1 MKNRV
6 TIIDL
11 ETTGLDRDKDQII
24 EVAAV
29 LFDVTHAEIVSSS
42 SFLIHGESNPA
53 ENINGIDPMLLAVTP
68 VVYSMSHALDSLK
81 LYACHSDAFVAHRAT
96 FDKSFLLG
104 NAKRPGFDNEENNS
118 LPWICTK
125 FGCEWPR
132 GQWAD
137 HLTGLALNH
146 GVTVTSA
153 HRALDDCLLLAR
165 VMQRVEETTESLS
178 RILYSGL
185 SRGIGDPNKC
195 IGKAAYGSDRCGKY
209 VRSYRQDIHF
219 CPLHDGP
226 SGWLE

>member
-6 TIIDL
+6 TIVDL
-11 ETTGLDRDKDQII
+11 ETTGLNREKDSII

-29 LFDVTHAEIVSSS
+29 LFDVTHAEIIASS

-53 ENINGIDPMLLAVTP
+53 ENINGISPDLLSTTP
-68 VVYSMSHALDSLK
+68 PVYSLQSAFGMLE
-81 LYACHSDAFVAHRAT
+81 LYARHSDAFVAHRAT
-96 FDKSFLLG
+96 FDRTFLKVNKLNDG
-104 NAKRPGFDNEENNS
+104 VIN
-118 LPWICTK
+118 LPFICTK

-137 HLTGLALNH
+137 HLTGLALSH
-146 GVTVTSA
+146 GVTVTGA

-165 VMQRVEETTESLS
+165 VMQRVEEMTESLS

-195 IGKAAYGSDRCGKY
+195 IAKGAYGYGADRCGKY
-209 VRSYRQDIHF
+209 VRSYRQDVHF
-219 CPLHDGP
+219 CPTHDGP
-226 SGWLE
+226 IGWLE